1 MSNTYNRPKTSRGK
15 AHPSPDEFFDYV
27 VPSPEKFPVLALN
40 AKNKQKN
47 KNKNSSK
54 GKKSEIESKP
64 FFSSQDLR
72 SAGRTPYRPES
83 VSAELQFQLNEEED
97 TFSKIIVGDE
107 ITHEKHCRMLGCWLF
122 GTALR
127 L

>member
-15 AHPSPDEFFDYV
+15 AHPSPDEFYDYV
-27 VPSPEKFPVLALN
+27 VPSPEKFPVLSQIQSNKILN
-40 AKNKQKN
+40 
-47 KNKNSSK
+47 S
-54 GKKSEIESKP
+54 KKSVIESKP
-64 FFSSQDLR
+64 LFTSQDLR

-83 VSAELQFQLNEEED
+83 ISAELQFQLCEGDDN
-97 TFSKIIVGDE
+97 FSKIIVSDE

-122 GTALR
+122 GSALR